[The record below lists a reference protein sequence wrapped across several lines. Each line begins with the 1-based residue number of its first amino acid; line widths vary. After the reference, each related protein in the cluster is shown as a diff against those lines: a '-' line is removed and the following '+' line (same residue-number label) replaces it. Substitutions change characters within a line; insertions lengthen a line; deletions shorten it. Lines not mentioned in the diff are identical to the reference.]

1 MKYCL
6 LAFTIAM
13 LIGSNAAHAYVLT
26 SYFSGSRV
34 AQLDRSTGAT
44 LNDSFISGFANPH
57 GILQPT
63 GDDIYVA
70 DWHNDY
76 ISIHDSS
83 SGAFVGSINDA
94 GGNLDNPVYMR
105 VGPDGALWVT
115 SQTNNRIN
123 RYDLTNG
130 NTLTPLVTNNLNGPS
145 GFAFSPDFSQ
155 LFVANRGGGSGFVN
169 VFNLNNAGALS
180 VATHDATLA
189 SFGSD
194 AFGIQYS
201 NQDDML
207 YVGNASGGLQ
217 LMHPTTGASSVA
229 ATGSFVV
236 GVELGEDGYVYF
248 ADFLTGEL
256 RRHLIGGGQGSDLYA
271 TVANSGP
278 NFFNLDIVPEP
289 SVYAF
294 LLSAFALVV
303 TFKRRQ

>member
-1 MKYCL
+1 M
-6 LAFTIAM
+6 AV
-13 LIGSNAAHAYVLT
+13 LIGSSAHAFVLS
-26 SYFSGSRV
+26 SYFSGSRA
-34 AQLDRSTGAT
+34 AQLDRASGAT

-63 GDDIYVA
+63 GEAIYVA
-70 DWHNDY
+70 DWENDR
-76 ISIHDSS
+76 ISIHNPAT
-83 SGAFVGSINDA
+83 GAFIGAINDA

-130 NTLTPLVTNNLNGPS
+130 NTLTPLVTGNLNGPS

-217 LMHPTTGASSVA
+217 LVHPTTGATSVA

-236 GVELGEDGYVYF
+236 GVELGDDGYVYY
-248 ADFLTGEL
+248 ADFIDGEL

-271 TVANSGP
+271 DVANSGP

-289 SVYAF
+289 SATAF
-294 LLSAFALVV
+294 LLSVLALI
-303 TFKRRQ
+303 TISARRHRK